1 MEVYEGAKVSA
12 HVTSQTSNFPLF
24 HGTMDMPSG
33 RLPSNRYI
41 PEGSS
46 LEGTFAADKVRKKS
60 RSGLSGDDGG
70 PHSSGN

>member
-33 RLPSNRYI
+33 RLPSDRYI

-46 LEGTFAADKVRKKS
+46 LEGPLLPTKRKKQC

-70 PHSSGN
+70 PHFSGN

>member
-33 RLPSNRYI
+33 RLPSDQYI

-46 LEGTFAADKVRKKS
+46 LEGNFAADKARKTMS
-60 RSGLSGDDGG
+60 FRLNGDDGG